1 MSMFDAYKLISEDYI
16 PRNTQPVVLEEKI
29 KKPLI
34 AYNKLG
40 EPVGFTWSQGDT
52 ICLEFLTTGNVVYE
66 DGDLSDVPSGFVES
80 AKTYL
85 SHSDKVMQLYLY
97 DFRYRIV
104 ASAEKA
110 AQAKIVFTTSDLKT
124 ENLATG
130 VYRLQLNLLDKSTS
144 VQHTLIRGDDCQIF
158 IR

>member
-16 PRNTQPVVLEEKI
+16 PRNTQPMILEDKI

-40 EPVGFTWSQGDT
+40 EPVGFTWNQGDT

-66 DGDLSDVPSGFVES
+66 DGDISDIPSGFMES
-80 AKTYL
+80 AETYL

-97 DFRYRIV
+97 DFRYRVV

-110 AQAKIVFTTSDLKT
+110 AQAKMVFTTSDLKT

-130 VYRLQLNLLDKSTS
+130 VYKLQLNLLDKSTNI
-144 VQHTLIRGDDCQIF
+144 QYTLIKGDDCQIF

>member
-16 PRNTQPVVLEEKI
+16 PRNSQPIILEGKV

-40 EPVGFTWSQGDT
+40 EPVGFTWSKGDT

-66 DGDLSDVPSGFVES
+66 EGDISGIDSGFVEN
-80 AKTYL
+80 AETYL

-97 DFRYRIV
+97 DFRYRLV
-104 ASAEKA
+104 AQAEKA
-110 AQAKIVFTTSDLKT
+110 AQSKVVFTTVELGA
-124 ENLATG
+124 ENLVSGA
-130 VYRLQLNLLDKSTS
+130 YKLQLNLQDKTTGI
-144 VQHTLIRGDDCQIF
+144 QYTLIKGDECQIF